1 MAGRLLVIQDYPD
14 RQRLDVMKLLPAA
27 AAQPCQEISWGA
39 AKAAALAAVPADLI
53 IANAHATAREAV
65 DVFQRL
71 ARLPHTKRTFAVLP
85 AEIDGA
91 LLQDAVACF
100 DDFALW
106 PSRREEIVARI
117 RRLAGSGGGEVE
129 AAEVGLM
136 QELGF
141 AQLVGEDPAFLRACA
156 KIPLIA
162 ETAAPVLITG
172 ETGTGKEFCARA
184 IHHLGKRRNAAF
196 VPVDCAAI
204 PDYVFENEFFGHV
217 RGGYTDAHSDQKGLA
232 EIADGGTLFLDE
244 VDSLS
249 LAAQAKLLRFLQE
262 RSFKPLG
269 ASKFAVVD
277 VHIVAAT
284 NRELD
289 AAVRERQF
297 RPDLYFRLNGLRLWL
312 PPLRERP
319 MDIPVLALHFL
330 RNLEPAQNGRGKRF
344 SPAAIQQL
352 SAYHW
357 PGNVRELH
365 NVVQQ
370 SALLADGPEI
380 LPEHL
385 PISVLEPMAA
395 VSDFQ
400 SGRER
405 AIKAFERAYVADL
418 LRRNRGNVTHAA
430 LEAHRDRRSIGRLIK
445 KYNINRNAL

>member
-14 RQRLDVMKLLPAA
+14 RQQLDLVKLLPAA
-27 AAQPCQEISWGA
+27 APLPCEEMSWGA
-39 AKAAALAAVPADLI
+39 ARAATLAAVPADLI
-53 IANAHATAREAV
+53 IANAHAAAREAV

-71 ARLPHTKRTFAVLP
+71 AEMSHTKRTFAVLP
-85 AEIDGA
+85 VEIDGA

-117 RRLAGSGGGEVE
+117 RRLVRSGGGEVE
-129 AAEVGLM
+129 AVGVGLM

-172 ETGTGKEFCARA
+172 ETGTGKEFSARA
-184 IHHLGKRRNAAF
+184 IHHLSKRRNSAF

-204 PDYVFENEFFGHV
+204 PDCVFENEIFGHV
-217 RGGYTDAHSDQKGLA
+217 RGGYTDAHADQKGLA
-232 EIADGGTLFLDE
+232 KIADGGTLFLDE

-269 ASKFAVVD
+269 ASNFVVVD

-284 NRELD
+284 NRDLE
-289 AAVRERQF
+289 AAVRDRQF

-312 PPLRERP
+312 
-319 MDIPVLALHFL
+319 
-330 RNLEPAQNGRGKRF
+330 
-344 SPAAIQQL
+344 
-352 SAYHW
+352 
-357 PGNVRELH
+357 
-365 NVVQQ
+365 
-370 SALLADGPEI
+370 
-380 LPEHL
+380 
-385 PISVLEPMAA
+385 
-395 VSDFQ
+395 
-400 SGRER
+400 
-405 AIKAFERAYVADL
+405 
-418 LRRNRGNVTHAA
+418 
-430 LEAHRDRRSIGRLIK
+430 
-445 KYNINRNAL
+445 